1 MTTGGMVSVAE
12 ALSIIVEGAGR
23 VGSEIAPLGDSPGR
37 VLAEDQFSD
46 IDIPPFDK
54 AAVDG
59 YAVDSRDLET
69 LPARLGV
76 TSVISA
82 GEMGWNRV
90 ERGVCVKI
98 MTGAPLPGGA
108 DAVVMVEDTEPLD
121 GQRAVLVKR
130 ALSPGANVCYR
141 GEDTK
146 RGQKVLS
153 AGCAI
158 GAPEVAVLASIGMC
172 EVGVARRPQVGVL
185 STGNEIVEP
194 GTPLA
199 PGMIRNSNGA
209 MLSALARS
217 AGGNVEYLG
226 IAGDDVERLRRSLG
240 KGLGK
245 DILLVSGGVSMGD
258 YDLVPRVLGELG
270 VEVLFH
276 KVRVKPG
283 KPLLFGRRGRCLVF
297 GIPGNP
303 VSSFVVF
310 HLFVKPA
317 FGRMTAYS
325 GAAGVDD
332 AAGAVRPPYPAT
344 VSAVL
349 GQDFSYRSDRTY
361 VVPARRSFESGRLVA
376 RPLKLNGSADIV
388 SCAGCDCL
396 LVFEGGSAALKEGS
410 PVSALLLGG

>member
-1 MTTGGMVSVAE
+1 M
-12 ALSIIVEGAGR
+12 
-23 VGSEIAPLGDSPGR
+23 
-37 VLAEDQFSD
+37 
-46 IDIPPFDK
+46 
-54 AAVDG
+54 
-59 YAVDSRDLET
+59 
-69 LPARLGV
+69 
-76 TSVISA
+76 ISA
-82 GEMGWNRV
+82 GETGLNRV

-108 DAVVMVEDTEPLD
+108 DAVVMVEDTGPLD
-121 GQRAVLVKR
+121 GGRAVLVKR
-130 ALSPGANVCYR
+130 ALSPGANVCHK

-146 RGQKVLS
+146 RGEKVLS

-158 GAPEVAVLASIGMC
+158 GAPEVAVLASIGVS
-172 EVGVARRPQVGVL
+172 EVGVARRPEVGVL

-199 PGMIRNSNGA
+199 PGMIRNSNGS
-209 MLSALARS
+209 MLSALARF

-226 IAGDDVERLRRSLG
+226 IAGDDVEHLRRSLG

-317 FGRMTAYS
+317 FGRLTAYS
-325 GAAGVDD
+325 GAAGIDGFGISRD
-332 AAGAVRPPYPAT
+332 GERRARAGLFLQERQDIRRARPEELRARASRGAATEAQRLRGH
-344 VSAVL
+344 
-349 GQDFSYRSDRTY
+349 
-361 VVPARRSFESGRLVA
+361 RLV
-376 RPLKLNGSADIV
+376 RGVRL
-388 SCAGCDCL
+388 
-396 LVFEGGSAALKEGS
+396 S
-410 PVSALLLGG
+410 PRLRERER